1 MIPVDGWRKKCKFTN
16 PCAHASLSNKLY
28 VYILYKNDCID
39 MQLEKNCMQTSPASK
54 HRKSLIHDKIVCT
67 YIRTFMDAPFYAT
80 YQLLWMRNEQVLLY
94 IKVRRGILRYE
105 KLYSYKSMFYSYL
118 KTANIMSIH
127 QYRIMQHDTTPQGRT
142 DCALNLW
149 AKQWEVAHINDLEW
163 VLIEDVPYLLAK
175 L

>member
-1 MIPVDGWRKKCKFTN
+1 
-16 PCAHASLSNKLY
+16 
-28 VYILYKNDCID
+28 

-54 HRKSLIHDKIVCT
+54 HRKSLIHDKIVYT

-142 DCALNLW
+142 DCALNL
-149 AKQWEVAHINDLEW
+149 
-163 VLIEDVPYLLAK
+163 
-175 L
+175 